1 MKSLSEGIASVE
13 ALPVEYRGILVAA
26 FAEAVMQLKADQVS
40 LTRSLFA
47 AVAAKNIVSHSVFVS
62 SLTPLMVGVIDI
74 AVDVPSAFN
83 FASLLLLG
91 AGLKREEVEVL
102 SNKMTSDEEDEE
114 TVDEARI
121 KMMVAFDKLSE

>member
-1 MKSLSEGIASVE
+1 VE

-47 AVAAKNIVSHSVFVS
+47 AVAAKSIVSHAVFIHA
-62 SLTPLMVGVIDI
+62 LTPLMVGVIDI

-91 AGLKREEVEVL
+91 AGLNRVEVETL
-102 SNKMTSDEEDEE
+102 AKKMASDEEDEE
-114 TVDEARI
+114 TVEEAKL
-121 KMMVAFDKLSE
+121 KMMVAFDKLAE